1 MHSRQG
7 FGVMGEMI
15 KIRNKRTV
23 ALRLSP
29 HALTLA
35 VLVLA
40 VVGCSGSK
48 VTTKS
53 SAELPRYQIRTIA
66 MVPFTILTT
75 PQVRDAVDH
84 TFSAPPGARRSDMTI
99 AVPSNTEQPLRQTVT
114 VPASA
119 GDIVTQL
126 LWSRLRTR
134 QGVTVLAPSE
144 VANALASPS
153 NTEQPLRQTVTVP
166 ASAGDIV
173 TQLLWSRLRTRQG
186 VTVLA
191 PSEVAN
197 ALASPSTP
205 QSPASQS
212 QAVAVAKQ
220 LKADASLIGQ
230 VSVYQERVG
239 GRFGASPPATVG
251 FEAKVVAAD
260 GQVLWEGNYYEKQGP
275 MIEDFMGFIHRHGVF
290 VTAEELAS
298 YGVDHML
305 LEFPFGSVGE
315 R

>member
-1 MHSRQG
+1 MRSE
-7 FGVMGEMI
+7 VV

-23 ALRLSP
+23 ALRLMP
-29 HALTLA
+29 HALTLT

-40 VVGCSGSK
+40 AVGCSGQK

-66 MVPFTILTT
+66 LVQFTTLAT
-75 PQVRDAVDH
+75 PQVRDVADQ
-84 TFSAPPGARRSDMTI
+84 TLSAPSGARRSDMAI
-99 AVPSNTEQPLRQTVT
+99 AVSPNTEQSLRQTVT
-114 VPASA
+114 VPTGA
-119 GDIVTQL
+119 GAT
-126 LWSRLRTR
+126 
-134 QGVTVLAPSE
+134 
-144 VANALASPS
+144 
-153 NTEQPLRQTVTVP
+153 
-166 ASAGDIV
+166 V

-205 QSPASQS
+205 QSLASQS
-212 QAVAVAKQ
+212 QAVTVAKQ
-220 LKADASLIGQ
+220 LKADASLIGR

>member
-7 FGVMGEMI
+7 FGVRGGVI
-15 KIRNKRTV
+15 KLRSKRTV
-23 ALRLSP
+23 ALRLTVRQAHRPESVRGTLCVLM
-29 HALTLA
+29 LT

-48 VTTKS
+48 VTTKA

-66 MVPFTILTT
+66 LVPFTTLAT
-75 PQVRDAVDH
+75 PQVRDVVDQ
-84 TFSAPPGARRSDMTI
+84 TLSAPPGARRSDMAI
-99 AVPSNTEQPLRQTVT
+99 SVPPNTEQPLRQTVA
-114 VPASA
+114 VPTDA

-134 QGVTVLAPSE
+134 QGVTVLPPSE
-144 VANALASPS
+144 AAKVLTSPATS
-153 NTEQPLRQTVTVP
+153 QP
-166 ASAGDIV
+166 SAV
-173 TQLLWSRLRTRQG
+173 
-186 VTVLA
+186 
-191 PSEVAN
+191 
-197 ALASPSTP
+197 
-205 QSPASQS
+205 QSPA
-212 QAVAVAKQ
+212 VTVAKQ

-230 VSVYQERVG
+230 VLVYQERVG

-260 GQVLWEGNYYEKQGP
+260 GQVLWEGNYYERQRP
-275 MIEDFMGFIHRHGVF
+275 MTEDFMGFIQRHGVF

-298 YGVDHML
+298 YGVDQML
-305 LEFPFGSVGE
+305 LEFPFGTGGE